1 MRAYSLPAAI
11 ILSIGSASLTMA
23 ASTTTNG
30 LIKSLNMQA
39 HTITLADGTASVLTK
54 GLMDLWLKVG
64 ESVAVVWDM
73 TGNVHE
79 ASAVSVVKS

>member
-1 MRAYSLPAAI
+1 MRAYWLPADI

-23 ASTTTNG
+23 ASTTGNG
-30 LIKSLNMQA
+30 VIKSLNMQA